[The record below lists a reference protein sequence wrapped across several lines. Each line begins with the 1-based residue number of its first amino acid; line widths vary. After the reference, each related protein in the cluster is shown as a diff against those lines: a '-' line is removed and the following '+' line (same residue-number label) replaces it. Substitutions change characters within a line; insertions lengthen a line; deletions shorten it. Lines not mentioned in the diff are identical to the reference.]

1 MSRLS
6 RVHVALAAAAL
17 AAACTGSDGADG
29 TSGADGTDGLNG
41 LVSISDEPA
50 GANCAEGG
58 VRVDTGLDDDG
69 DGVLDPEEID
79 ATSYVC
85 DGGDGGESLVTT
97 TPEPAGANCANG
109 GQRIDHGVDDD
120 GDGVLDVEEIDGT
133 TYVCNGDDGTDGLD
147 TLVSTTTEAPGANCA
162 NGGTR
167 VDHGVDD
174 DADGVL
180 DAEEIDGT
188 TYVCSGLDSLVVVTY
203 TPAGGICVDGG
214 IRVDHGVDDDGDGVL
229 DAAEIDGTS
238 YVCDGAFSLASCA
251 EILSVSPAA
260 PDGPYSI
267 DPGDGGGARDVYCD
281 MTSGGDTYEE
291 LAFGQHGA
299 SIAGYTEA
307 SILDLQDP
315 VIQQAF
321 IHLYNAQ
328 GSAMINAQPFTD
340 NNCCFRTADATDGQ
354 WLQLGGNYVYP
365 SSTDNVIQCNVTHSS
380 PTLRFH
386 IYGAAEF
393 SPDPMPTDYFA
404 TRTPTL
410 GGGCVAGVNPAFF
423 WRRY

>member
-120 GDGVLDVEEIDGT
+120 GDGVLDV
-133 TYVCNGDDGTDGLD
+133 
-147 TLVSTTTEAPGANCA
+147 
-162 NGGTR
+162 
-167 VDHGVDD
+167 
-174 DADGVL
+174 
-180 DAEEIDGT
+180 EEIDGT